1 MQLAVILQ
9 SVQTPFRCVRRES
22 DPSQSRNL
30 SAEPRIV
37 SYRLPR
43 CQCAQGDAA
52 YRDNV
57 LTRRNRPSRK
67 GRKGPSSH
75 SPRQDGTSVSLTHHH
90 TNDVNYYDATINNSD
105 NINPLEKFYLITEQ
119 KWHKDTLVPIS
130 LLPSTKGMPTR
141 SHHRIRQSVTG
152 LDDAGMDL
160 QVAQLNSQT
169 DKEVHSR
176 TTLSWLDWHLPYFVA
191 LCAIAG
197 TILFTFLILLWL
209 RKQMSREKDNENGD
223 RHGLVEEGATCK
235 PDKSTKDAKE
245 FVEAKWVQEAFAKQ
259 SAPKYPVRPVPQTSL
274 PESLATP
281 ERKPEAIRMKAKGLL
296 ERRGSSTS
304 LTIELAPAPESP
316 PHMVTPT
323 RECTTEE
330 FLLSAGNV
338 LSRAQLKKVIESTG
352 TLHKE
357 FWEVPL
363 NLPEKVNICGS
374 GVKNRYS
381 SVLPNLQTRVTLPG
395 SSDDP
400 LTGYIN
406 ANYIRGYDGENA
418 RYIATQGPLANT
430 IADFW
435 KMIWTEKVP
444 AIVMITRL
452 YEASKPKCEAY
463 FPFDVNN
470 RLQAGSF
477 TVIVNYIDT
486 RNGYTVRTMEIRHE
500 GERRHLQHYWYDS
513 WPDHAVPQTA
523 DALVSMAAEVNAL
536 PRPVVVH
543 CSAGIGRTGCF
554 IAIGIGMNQLIKDGN
569 VDVLGILCQM
579 RYDRGGMV
587 QTAEQYE
594 FIHRAL
600 YLFEQTLDKP
610 STSSD

>member
-1 MQLAVILQ
+1 MI
-9 SVQTPFRCVRRES
+9 FDCH
-22 DPSQSRNL
+22 
-30 SAEPRIV
+30 
-37 SYRLPR
+37 YR
-43 CQCAQGDAA
+43 
-52 YRDNV
+52 
-57 LTRRNRPSRK
+57 TII
-67 GRKGPSSH
+67 
-75 SPRQDGTSVSLTHHH
+75 DGTSVSLTHHH
-90 TNDVNYYDATINNSD
+90 ANDVNYYDTTINNSD
-105 NINPLEKFYLITEQ
+105 NISPLEKFYLITQQ

-130 LLPSTKGMPTR
+130 SLPSTKGMPTR

-160 QVAQLNSQT
+160 QVTQLNNPA
-169 DKEVHSR
+169 DEEIHSR
-176 TTLSWLDWHLPYFVA
+176 TTLSWLDWHLSHVLA
-191 LCAIAG
+191 LCVIVG
-197 TILFTFLILLWL
+197 IIFLLLLWL
-209 RKQMSREKDNENGD
+209 RKQMSREKDNEDGS
-223 RHGLVEEGATCK
+223 RHGLVEEGATSQSEK
-235 PDKSTKDAKE
+235 LTKDVKE
-245 FVEAKWVQEAFAKQ
+245 SVEAKWVHEAFTKQ
-259 SAPKYPVRPVPQTSL
+259 SAPSYPVRPVPQTSL
-274 PESLATP
+274 PEMMSTAIA

-338 LSRAQLKKVIESTG
+338 LSRAQLKRVVEGTG

-363 NLPEKVNICGS
+363 NLPEKVDICGS

-381 SVLPNLQTRVTLPG
+381 SVLPNLQTRVVLPG

-400 LTGYIN
+400 LAGYIN

-435 KMIWTEKVP
+435 RMVWTEKVP
-444 AIVMITRL
+444 VIVMITRL
-452 YEASKPKCEAY
+452 NEASKPKCETY
-463 FPFDVNN
+463 FPFDVNS
-470 RLQAGSF
+470 RVQAGSF
-477 TVIVNYIDT
+477 TIIVNYIDA
-486 RNGYTVRTMEIRHE
+486 RNGYIVRTMEIRHE

-523 DALVSMAAEVNAL
+523 DALVSMAAEVNTL
-536 PRPVVVH
+536 PGPVVVH

-554 IAIGIGMNQLIKDGN
+554 IAIGIGMIQLVKEGN

-600 YLFEQTLDKP
+600 YLFEQTLESKP